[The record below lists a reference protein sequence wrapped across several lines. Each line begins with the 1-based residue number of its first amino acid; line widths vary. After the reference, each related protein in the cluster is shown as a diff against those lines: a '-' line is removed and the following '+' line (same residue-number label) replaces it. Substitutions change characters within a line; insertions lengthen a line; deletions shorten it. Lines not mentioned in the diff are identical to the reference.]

1 MTILLVGTM
10 VAGQTNSCTVG
21 AGDEHL
27 SFLCCDGSLFLVSYC
42 AIVQGSTPL
51 IAILCCKLPGV
62 RV

>member
-1 MTILLVGTM
+1 MTILLVGTTL
-10 VAGQTNSCTVG
+10 AGQTNSVG

-27 SFLCCDGSLFLVSYC
+27 SFLLCDGSLFLMSYS